1 MEQNQIYNN
10 QKTQFRLI
18 NRYYIISNMYVCV
31 FEFNQKIAQEI
42 NKSRHKN
49 QIDFSSIGS

>member
-42 NKSRHKN
+42 NKSRHKKSN
-49 QIDFSSIGS
+49 

>member
-31 FEFNQKIAQEI
+31 FEFNQKITQEI